1 MSELQAQH
9 ASISGKVQG
18 VWYRAWTQKKARA
31 LGLKGWVRNR
41 RDGTVE
47 AVFCGTPEQL
57 KQMAVACRK
66 GPPLANV
73 TGVELSATDIPDEDD
88 FELRETC

>member
-1 MSELQAQH
+1 MSDLVAQH
-9 ASISGKVQG
+9 AIISGRVQG
-18 VWYRAWTQKKARA
+18 VWYRAWTQKTARK

-47 AVFCGTPEQL
+47 AVFCGTSQQI
-57 KQMAVACRK
+57 KDMAMACQK

-73 TGVELSATDIPDEDD
+73 TGVELSDADVPNEDD